1 MTARLP
7 VPGSDDGAW
16 GVILNDYLGVSLSTD
31 GTIQP
36 SALTQAGGYIK
47 PPTGIPATDLD
58 ASTQSSLTSAV
69 RVNTDIGGTAASPQV
84 IATHL
89 SAPLPIAQ
97 GGTGSSTQNFVDLAT
112 AQTLTNKL
120 IRQRAVTLTVAST
133 TYTPN
138 SSNADLVRI
147 SSPTANFTVANDAG
161 SPTDGQKM
169 MMRVLSSATPYTAT
183 WSAGYKSSGVA
194 TLPTTM
200 IASKTITCGF
210 VYDSTSV
217 AWILMAV
224 DAVGY

>member
-1 MTARLP
+1 
-7 VPGSDDGAW
+7 
-16 GVILNDYLGVSLSTD
+16 VI
-31 GTIQP
+31 
-36 SALTQAGGYIK
+36 
-47 PPTGIPATDLD
+47 
-58 ASTQSSLTSAV
+58 
-69 RVNTDIGGTAASPQV
+69 
-84 IATHL
+84 
-89 SAPLPIAQ
+89 
-97 GGTGSSTQNFVDLAT
+97 
-112 AQTLTNKL
+112 
-120 IRQRAVTLTVAST
+120 AVTLTVAST

-147 SSPTANFTVANDAG
+147 TSPTANFTVANDAG

-169 MMRVLSSATPYTAT
+169 MMRVLSGATPYTAA